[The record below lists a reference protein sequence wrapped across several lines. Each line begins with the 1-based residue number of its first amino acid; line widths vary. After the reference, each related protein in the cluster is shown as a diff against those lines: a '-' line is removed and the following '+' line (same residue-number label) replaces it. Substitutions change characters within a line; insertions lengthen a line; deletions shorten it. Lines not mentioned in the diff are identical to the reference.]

1 MHYDPQWGS
10 DYFQSPMPADRFI
23 FDARWKYYADG
34 RFYQTSNDPEEQR
47 DLYQEGLEGEAKLSY
62 YRLRNAFLEMDDGP
76 LKEPYMNKPFKG
88 LDIPNQTQIAGIDKS
103 INREGAASSR

>member
-34 RFYQTSNDPEEQR
+34 RFYQTSNDPEEQPSLPR
-47 DLYQEGLEGEAKLSY
+47 GARRRSQALLLSPEKRFSGNGRRPAKRTLYEQA
-62 YRLRNAFLEMDDGP
+62 
-76 LKEPYMNKPFKG
+76 FKG
-88 LDIPNQTQIAGIDKS
+88 LDIPEPDANCRD
-103 INREGAASSR
+103 